1 MGQNKLAKLM
11 DDRINEGFFYKKMYC
26 RFARQPKKGPNNEV
40 TILLYYRGGRKA
52 GFHCIAWTLSM
63 AITNL
68 FIYISV
74 SLFVCLFLTEKVIA
88 MSFPSSGKQKMYR
101 NPISVSLSRM

>member
-1 MGQNKLAKLM
+1 
-11 DDRINEGFFYKKMYC
+11 
-26 RFARQPKKGPNNEV
+26 
-40 TILLYYRGGRKA
+40 
-52 GFHCIAWTLSM
+52 M

-74 SLFVCLFLTEKVIA
+74 SLFVYLFLTEKVIA